1 MDYEPLRE
9 WANKA
14 SPFMM
19 HNGILITD
27 VADGCAT
34 ASADLGQLSLN
45 PYGAAHGG
53 FLFTMADCATGVAVH
68 TDGRHYVTLNSNL
81 NFMRMAKDG
90 TVTADARVV
99 KRGQSVSVADVV
111 ITCCG
116 QEVATGTFTYFCL
129 DAQAGK

>member
-1 MDYEPLRE
+1 M
-9 WANKA
+9 
-14 SPFMM
+14 
-19 HNGILITD
+19 
-27 VADGCAT
+27 
-34 ASADLGQLSLN
+34 
-45 PYGAAHGG
+45 
-53 FLFTMADCATGVAVH
+53 FTMADCATGVAVH
-68 TDGRHYVTLNSNL
+68 TDGRHYVTLNSSL

-129 DAQAGK
+129 DAQAGQ

>member
-1 MDYEPLRE
+1 MDYESLRQ
-9 WANKA
+9 WANQA

-34 ASADLGQLSLN
+34 ASADMSRLAQN

-81 NFMRMAKDG
+81 NFMRMAKEG

-99 KRGQSVSVADVV
+99 KRGQTVSVAEVV

-116 QEVATGTFTYFCL
+116 QELASGTFTYFCL
-129 DAQAGK
+129 DVQSKK

>member
-34 ASADLGQLSLN
+34 ASADLGRLSL
-45 PYGAAHGG
+45 YSVV
-53 FLFTMADCATGVAVH
+53 TWYTG
-68 TDGRHYVTLNSNL
+68 
-81 NFMRMAKDG
+81 
-90 TVTADARVV
+90 
-99 KRGQSVSVADVV
+99 
-111 ITCCG
+111 
-116 QEVATGTFTYFCL
+116 E
-129 DAQAGK
+129 

>member
-53 FLFTMADCATGVAVH
+53 FLFTMADCATGVAY
-68 TDGRHYVTLNSNL
+68 TP
-81 NFMRMAKDG
+81 
-90 TVTADARVV
+90 TAAIMLR
-99 KRGQSVSVADVV
+99 
-111 ITCCG
+111 
-116 QEVATGTFTYFCL
+116 
-129 DAQAGK
+129 

>member
-1 MDYEPLRE
+1 MDYESLRQ
-9 WANKA
+9 WANQA

-34 ASADLGQLSLN
+34 ASADMSRLAQN

-68 TDGRHYVTLNSNL
+68 TDGRRYVTLNSNL
-81 NFMRMAKDG
+81 NFMRMAKEG

-99 KRGQSVSVADVV
+99 KRGQTVSVAEVV

-116 QEVATGTFTYFCL
+116 QELVSGTFTYFCL
-129 DAQAGK
+129 DAQSKK

>member
-1 MDYEPLRE
+1 MDYESLRQ
-9 WANKA
+9 WANQA

-34 ASADLGQLSLN
+34 ASADMSRLAQN

-68 TDGRHYVTLNSNL
+68 TDSRHYVTLNSNL
-81 NFMRMAKDG
+81 NFMRMAKEG

-99 KRGQSVSVADVV
+99 KRGQTVSVAEVV

-116 QEVATGTFTYFCL
+116 QELASGTFTYFCL
-129 DAQAGK
+129 DAQGKK